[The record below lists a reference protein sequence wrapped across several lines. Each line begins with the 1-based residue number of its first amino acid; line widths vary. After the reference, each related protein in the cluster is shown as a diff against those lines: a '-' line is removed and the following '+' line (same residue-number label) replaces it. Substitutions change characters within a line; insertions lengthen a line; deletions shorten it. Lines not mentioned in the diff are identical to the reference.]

1 MIIIVSP
8 LSVPQTKTE
17 HFILNMNVYR
27 NTHYQTL
34 NKVKINYKKAI
45 QPQIAVLQPMQ
56 AIELVYTVYPA
67 TKRLFD
73 TTNVCCVHSKFFLDS
88 LVELA
93 IIPDDNYLHVRRE
106 IFQFGAIDRLH
117 PRVEIAI
124 HPLTSP

>member
-56 AIELVYTVYPA
+56 AFHSHTGIMPRAYAWLP
-67 TKRLFD
+67 D
-73 TTNVCCVHSKFFLDS
+73 T
-88 LVELA
+88 
-93 IIPDDNYLHVRRE
+93 
-106 IFQFGAIDRLH
+106 
-117 PRVEIAI
+117 
-124 HPLTSP
+124 